1 MINARTQAP
10 TDDLRKGARVTV
22 HRPGWIAL
30 GKGTQLLECT
40 VWDESENGARLIIA
54 GAGHAPDE
62 FYLYLSLDFMSR
74 RRCRVAWRS
83 ERQIGVE
90 FVSEPPCPPKREN
103 ADDAP
108 ESSS

>member
-1 MINARTQAP
+1 MASASTEP
-10 TDDLRKGARVTV
+10 SLDELRKEPRVAA

-30 GKGTQLLECT
+30 AKGTKLLECT
-40 VWDESENGARLIIA
+40 VWDESENGARLVIA

-83 ERQIGVE
+83 DTQIGVE
-90 FVSEPPCPPKREN
+90 YLREPVRP
-103 ADDAP
+103 ADVP
-108 ESSS
+108 NSPS

>member
-1 MINARTQAP
+1 MVSAQTKP
-10 TDDLRKGARVTV
+10 SSDELRKEPRAVV

-30 GKGTQLLECT
+30 GKGMQLLECT
-40 VWDESENGARLIIA
+40 VWDESENGARLVIQ

-83 ERQIGVE
+83 EREIGVE
-90 FVSEPPCPPKREN
+90 FVPEPARPIKRN
-103 ADDAP
+103 DADDIPNSA
-108 ESSS
+108 